1 MTTILAA
8 TGAFAGT
15 NVDDIIVVTLFFLAA
30 RRGALNTWKI
40 VAGQYLGVGTLIA
53 ASLLATLG
61 LAVVPDRW
69 TGLLGLIP
77 FGLGVWGFVK
87 YFRHRTRTEQERAT
101 VLNPGGLLGVIGVT
115 VANGADNIAVYT
127 PLFRAL
133 PTADTILTLVVFV
146 VLIGVWLLAGRLIV
160 SHPRV
165 VLKIANIEGWL
176 VPTVF
181 CILGLVIL
189 AKSGVLPW

>member
-1 MTTILAA
+1 M
-8 TGAFAGT
+8 
-15 NVDDIIVVTLFFLAA
+15 
-30 RRGALNTWKI
+30 
-40 VAGQYLGVGTLIA
+40 
-53 ASLLATLG
+53 
-61 LAVVPDRW
+61 
-69 TGLLGLIP
+69 
-77 FGLGVWGFVK
+77 
-87 YFRHRTRTEQERAT
+87 
-101 VLNPGGLLGVIGVT
+101 LNPGGLLGVIGVT

-176 VPTVF
+176 VPHRVLHPRA
-181 CILGLVIL
+181 CHPRQVRRPPMVNRPGLDVR
-189 AKSGVLPW
+189 